1 MHRVAARSVPWS
13 ARDHHHA
20 LHIHHC
26 LSTIIA
32 SSRWTTG
39 DTILL
44 FHDHHKIMNFLLD
57 QRRLFLVIAVLK
69 LFTDASS
76 LGDNDVPP
84 TARRRR
90 VYFGSMD
97 SLLTSSPSRSG
108 GLKEGDIYSIS
119 NAVRRNKRRKVAEE
133 GDVEEEES
141 RDNKLWPP
149 WPFNL
154 LTQRGSKKSN
164 NGHDNIYNKRNSII
178 LFWSY
183 FGQRMLITK
192 RQLQHGKS
200 QFRMVTCFHSSVFS
214 LF

>member
-13 ARDHHHA
+13 ARDHDA

-26 LSTIIA
+26 SSTIIA

-97 SLLTSSPSRSG
+97 SLLTSSP
-108 GLKEGDIYSIS
+108 SIS